1 MDYPKQILIFIHSSS
16 VKKHT
21 LNVFSQHEQKLG
33 QMERKGLE
41 PALIYNECQLMYK
54 NIRSFPKKPDADL
67 NGPEASSTARTQHLT
82 GISQRQQGCSLV
94 LTPIN
99 QC

>member
-1 MDYPKQILIFIHSSS
+1 
-16 VKKHT
+16 
-21 LNVFSQHEQKLG
+21 
-33 QMERKGLE
+33 
-41 PALIYNECQLMYK
+41 MYK

-99 QC
+99 QCWNKFPYDVVQIFNAKLAF